1 MAEKVK
7 KPYKKTKPVKI
18 EKQTNQ
24 QEKGL
29 TEELTAVL
37 EEIKNEPVKEKKKGE
52 VVTVTDETHIT
63 IGERQYRLVKDH
75 REAFDPERL
84 GDRFSDV
91 LSRYDYI
98 VGDWGYEQ
106 LRLKGFFNES
116 NRKANPEQR
125 IDSLEDYLYE
135 YCNFGCAYF
144 VLERIGNHRD
154 KSQNRRKRSNKKGT
168 NSAQQQVAYTEEKRG
183 SVKQKTKPIIKNRK
197 ENEPTISKEQPKKG
211 KETGRSFT
219 IRQREESSQ

>member
-7 KPYKKTKPVKI
+7 KPYKKTKPTR
-18 EKQTNQ
+18 QTNQ

-29 TEELTAVL
+29 TEEITAVL
-37 EEIKNEPVKEKKKGE
+37 EEIKNEPTKEKKKGE
-52 VVTVTDETHIT
+52 VVTVTDETSVS
-63 IGERQYRLVKDH
+63 IGDRQYQLVKNH

-116 NRKANPEQR
+116 NHKANPEQR
-125 IDSLEDYLYE
+125 IDTLEDYLYE

-144 VLERIGNHRD
+144 VLERVGGKRD
-154 KSQNRRKRSNKKGT
+154 KQQSRRKRPNKKT
-168 NSAQQQVAYTEEKRG
+168 NNQPQQQAYTEEKRG
-183 SVKQKTKPIIKNRK
+183 PVKQKTKPIIKNRK
-197 ENEPTISKEQPKKG
+197 ENEASIPKINSKEQPKNDSG
-211 KETGRSFT
+211 KGRSFT